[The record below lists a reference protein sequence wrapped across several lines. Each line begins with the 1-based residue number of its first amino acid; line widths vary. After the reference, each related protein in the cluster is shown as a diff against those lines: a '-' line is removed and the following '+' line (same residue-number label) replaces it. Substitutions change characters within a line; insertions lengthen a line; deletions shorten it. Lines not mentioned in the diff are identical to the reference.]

1 MDSKL
6 IPAAESAETA
16 SWEGAAVE
24 VASRAG
30 ADAALLEVANVSIVA
45 AAAAAEAAAVVVKG
59 DLMLSPADELRFI
72 TGCMDTAGALTIQFG
87 HVACVGGCSGCGN
100 GADFCNGDDVLIAGG
115 RTTNE

>member
-1 MDSKL
+1 M
-6 IPAAESAETA
+6 ET
-16 SWEGAAVE
+16 
-24 VASRAG
+24 
-30 ADAALLEVANVSIVA
+30 DAALLEVANVSIVA
-45 AAAAAEAAAVVVKG
+45 AAAAAEAEAAAVVVKG